1 MWQETAEDDIA
12 GYAVCDRQLPS
23 SDEELREAC
32 RQATGGSGCCTLIG
46 DAAHPMSPFKGQG
59 ANQALLD
66 AVLLAQELSWSV
78 VGPPEL
84 QRGGSDAGGGGG
96 GSCATTIR
104 RTVDEALLAY
114 ERAMFARVAPKVTAS
129 REAVDILHSSL
140 AVAVDLNETTHE
152 RDDCNGL
159 NVDAAA
165 AEQSASYVG
174 AVGARAKGGG
184 GGLRSDESRHIDDE
198 SGMPS
203 THRRSGESYDAT
215 WREERVWAVQR
226 LKEAAVG
233 AWCGSD
239 LDASVVRALSAHARS
254 ATASSAGES
263 PDTAVEQSQSQR
275 HPAGTA
281 VIGAP
286 PAAYC
291 AKVRRSRD
299 RTQGSSS
306 LGKGKVPR
314 VAAPAG
320 SSVQ

>member
-1 MWQETAEDDIA
+1 
-12 GYAVCDRQLPS
+12 
-23 SDEELREAC
+23 
-32 RQATGGSGCCTLIG
+32 
-46 DAAHPMSPFKGQG
+46 MSPFKGQG

-78 VGPPEL
+78 IGPPEL
-84 QRGGSDAGGGGG
+84 QRGGNDAAEEGGP
-96 GSCATTIR
+96 SCAITIR

-140 AVAVDLNETTHE
+140 AVAIDLNETTHE
-152 RDDCNGL
+152 CDEYNALIFG
-159 NVDAAA
+159 AAA
-165 AEQSASYVG
+165 AGQSAAYVG
-174 AVGARAKGGG
+174 PAGGTGAE
-184 GGLRSDESRHIDDE
+184 GGLRSDDT
-198 SGMPS
+198 GMPA
-203 THRRSGESYDAT
+203 THRRSEESYDAT
-215 WREERVWAVQR
+215 WRVERVWAVQR

-239 LDASVVRALSAHARS
+239 LDAAVVRALSANARS
-254 ATASSAGES
+254 ATTSSAGES
-263 PDTAVEQSQSQR
+263 PDTAVEQSQSPQ
-275 HPAGTA
+275 HPPA

-299 RTQGSSS
+299 RTQGGSS

-314 VAAPAG
+314 VAAPVASRTARSHG
-320 SSVQ
+320 